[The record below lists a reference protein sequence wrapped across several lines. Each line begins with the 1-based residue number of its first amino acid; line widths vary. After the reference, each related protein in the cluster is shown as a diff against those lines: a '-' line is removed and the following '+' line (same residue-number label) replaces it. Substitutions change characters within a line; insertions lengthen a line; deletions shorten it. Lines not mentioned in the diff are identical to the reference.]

1 LFADLDS
8 QVPVADNNRGNHDVA
23 IQLSPACSFVE
34 NSVDSN
40 ISEEIPFIPDIG
52 MHAPCGFFS
61 VNVSN
66 DKVSHCDDDDYDD
79 DDSIKDPDYS
89 PDSSTSS
96 DTADSV
102 DEADVGPAANVNAAI
117 NKEPLLSGDLHGS
130 MQGTVDDNSTADHPD
145 EIPIADTEE
154 VVEQTTNDI
163 VVAVTD
169 NASGRKYDKRS
180 YCCFCKMAQSKLV
193 RHLRLVHRNEEEV
206 EELMNESDKQRKN
219 LIISKLRNMGN
230 HQHNRSVIESGKGE
244 FLVTYR
250 PKEEGADYRNYAP
263 CKYCFSYLAKKSI
276 WKHSCPLAPKQP
288 RIRKASN
295 VQVPGTGIS
304 SSSSC
309 TGFAFMMSGMRQ
321 DEIGRLAAKDSLI
334 LELGRKLCN
343 KFGGDQE
350 QFNYVRCQMR
360 LVARLLLKLRSSSA
374 DAMATIYDYITPTS
388 FWAVVEA
395 AQNCA
400 GIQGSGSSYLTP
412 SYALKSGG
420 LIRRLAEIKQG
431 QALEKGDA
439 TTAESCVQFLKLCDI
454 NWKNDVSAVALRNL
468 SDRKRSGVFYLPL
481 TEDVVKLNRHLVSE
495 ADGVTEIANI
505 DAFMTLTQVT
515 LAKTILFNRKRQ
527 GEVSKMTVEDYKKKN
542 KADSSH
548 EMTHALTEFERGLLQ
563 ILERVEV
570 RGKKGRTVPVLIT
583 EEMSAWLERLLTCR
597 STFVPAANPYLF
609 ATASEHSH
617 FRGSDVLRK
626 YASDCGANKPELL
639 TSTKLRKHIASTVQ
653 VVSLKEHELDGLA
666 SFLGHDLRVHTKFY
680 RLPSDVLEIAKIS
693 KLFLAAERGNLLDF
707 AGKELTDITI
717 ADDEPVDTSDTSDC
731 EDPPDATVDSIE
743 TVGIV
748 SAPVCGEDPPD
759 ATADSIE
766 AAGIVSAPVCETA
779 MDSDCE
785 PSEPPRKKARKPF
798 LKRKWSQYEKEKVSS
813 YFANEIMNKRLPGK
827 AAIQD
832 FMEKCGINRKW
843 TSIKDHIRNT
853 YL

>member
-1 LFADLDS
+1 MADG
-8 QVPVADNNRGNHDVA
+8 NGGNHD
-23 IQLSPACSFVE
+23 IQLSPACTVID

-40 ISEEIPFIPDIG
+40 MSEEIPLIPNIA
-52 MHAPCGFFS
+52 MHAPFGFFP
-61 VNVSN
+61 VN
-66 DKVSHCDDDDYDD
+66 DKVSHYADDDYDD
-79 DDSIKDPDYS
+79 DDSIKDPDYD

-96 DTADSV
+96 DTDDDI
-102 DEADVGPAANVNAAI
+102 DEADVDP
-117 NKEPLLSGDLHGS
+117 
-130 MQGTVDDNSTADHPD
+130 MQVTVDDNSTTDCVD
-145 EIPIADTEE
+145 ELPNAHT
-154 VVEQTTNDI
+154 DI

-169 NASGRKYDKRS
+169 NAGGRKYDKRS
-180 YCCFCKMAQSKLV
+180 YCCYCKMAQSKLV
-193 RHLRLVHRNEEEV
+193 RHLRLVHKTEEEV
-206 EELMNESDKQRKN
+206 LELMNENDKRRKN

-250 PKEEGADYRNYAP
+250 PKEEGADYRNYVP
-263 CKYCFSYLAKKSI
+263 CKYCFSYLAKKSL

-295 VQVPGTGIS
+295 VQVPGIS
-304 SSSSC
+304 SSSSS
-309 TGFAFMMSGMRQ
+309 FAFMMSGMRQ
-321 DEIGRLAAKDSLI
+321 DEIGRLAAKDGLI
-334 LELGRKLCN
+334 LELGRKLCS

-350 QFNYVRCQMR
+350 QFNYIRCQMR
-360 LVARLLLKLRSSSA
+360 LVARLLLQLRSSSK
-374 DAMATIYDYITPTS
+374 DAMPTIYDYITPTS
-388 FWAVVEA
+388 FRAVVEA

-431 QALEKGDA
+431 QALEKGDMI
-439 TTAESCVQFLKLCDI
+439 TAESCVQFVKLCDI

-481 TEDVVKLNRHLVSE
+481 TEDVVKLNQRLVSE
-495 ADGVTEIANI
+495 AQGITEIVNI

-515 LAKTILFNRKRQ
+515 LAKAILFNRKRQ
-527 GEVSKMTVEDYKKKN
+527 GEVSKMTVKDYKKKD

-583 EEMSAWLERLLTCR
+583 EEMSAWLEKLLTCR

-609 ATASEHSH
+609 ATASDHSH

-666 SFLGHDLRVHTKFY
+666 SFLGHDLRVHTNFY
-680 RLPSDVLEIAKIS
+680 RLPSDVLQIAKIS
-693 KLFLAAERGNLLDF
+693 KLFLAAEKGKLVEF
-707 AGKELTDITI
+707 AGKQLTDITI
-717 ADDEPVDTSDTSDC
+717 ADDEPVDMSDASDC
-731 EDPPDATVDSIE
+731 EEA
-743 TVGIV
+743 V
-748 SAPVCGEDPPD
+748 SESLSESV
-759 ATADSIE
+759 TL
-766 AAGIVSAPVCETA
+766 AAGTDAASLPVAEVVTNSDRECSETA
-779 MDSDCE
+779 SLPVAEVATNSDRECSEPPSRKKAQKPVFKATGTEYEEERLSAQTAKDSDCE
-785 PSEPPRKKARKPF
+785 PSEPPRRKKARKPF
-798 LKRKWSQYEKEKVSS
+798 LKRKWSDYEKQQVSS
-813 YFANEIMNKRLPGK
+813 YFANDILNKRLPGK
-827 AAIQD
+827 AAIEE
-832 FMEKCGINRKW
+832 FMEKCGMSRKW
-843 TSIKDHIRNT
+843 SNVKDHIRNT